1 MMTRLQHESYGVN
14 EIYDCQAKGTSL
26 LDQNTLNNMLLL
38 WDREVVGRTSSILPS
53 LSPLANP

>member
-1 MMTRLQHESYGVN
+1 MMTHLQHESYGAN

-38 WDREVVGRTSSILPS
+38 
-53 LSPLANP
+53 